1 MYHGKKEEE
10 ERERE
15 IKREG
20 KLKLF
25 PERKHSRKQ
34 TQRIGRERV
43 GEGEKLEIIFT
54 NREKKVVER
63 EIMRKREKGEGG
75 GVRLAKEKS
84 FRMRRVFFSIGVP

>member
-25 PERKHSRKQ
+25 SERKHSRKQ

-75 GVRLAKEKS
+75 GE
-84 FRMRRVFFSIGVP
+84 G

>member
-34 TQRIGRERV
+34 TQRIGREREF
-43 GEGEKLEIIFT
+43 GKERNLKLFSQIE
-54 NREKKVVER
+54 RKK
-63 EIMRKREKGEGG
+63 
-75 GVRLAKEKS
+75 
-84 FRMRRVFFSIGVP
+84 

>member
-34 TQRIGRERV
+34 TQRIGRE
-43 GEGEKLEIIFT
+43 GESGGR
-54 NREKKVVER
+54 RET
-63 EIMRKREKGEGG
+63 
-75 GVRLAKEKS
+75 
-84 FRMRRVFFSIGVP
+84 